1 MKAVDYRQGIL
12 AAADGLKLYEQVW
25 QMPEAKGWVILVHG
39 ITEYSDRHRPT
50 IQVLLQ
56 QNFAVQTFDL
66 RGHGK
71 SEGDRVYINHFAE
84 YLSDLDLVVRRAL
97 AQTGGRPL
105 FLLGHS
111 LGGAIATRYVIE
123 FPEMQ
128 SQLSGLI
135 LSAPALAIN
144 DAVPLLLLQA
154 ADVISRFFP
163 KLPTLSLEGAAI
175 SRDPEV
181 VAAYHADPL
190 VYHGRLLARPGAEL
204 VKTIREIQ
212 PQMSVIQLPLLLMHG
227 TGDRTVPWVASQ
239 MLYDRSRSPDKTL
252 KLYQG
257 LYHEIFNEPERAQV
271 WQDLS
276 DWLLSQV
283 SITLKN
289 EK

>member
-12 AAADGLKLYEQVW
+12 TAADGLKLYEQVW
-25 QMPEAKGWVILVHG
+25 QMPEVKGWVLLVHG

-71 SEGDRVYINHFAE
+71 SEGDRAYINHFAE

-97 AQTGGRPL
+97 VQAGGRPL

-111 LGGAIATRYVIE
+111 LGGAIATRYLIQY
-123 FPEMQ
+123 PEMQ

-135 LSAPALAIN
+135 LSAPALALN
-144 DAVPLLLLQA
+144 DAVPPALVKA
-154 ADVISRFFP
+154 ADWISRFFP

-175 SRDPEV
+175 SRDPAV

-190 VYHGRLLARPGAEL
+190 VYHGKLLARPGAEL
-204 VKTIREIQ
+204 VKTMREIQ
-212 PQMSVIQLPLLLMHG
+212 SQMSVIQLPLLLMHG
-227 TGDRTVPWVASQ
+227 TGDRTVPCSASQ
-239 MLYDRSRSPDKTL
+239 RLYDCAHSPDKTL
-252 KLYQG
+252 KLYEG

-271 WQDLS
+271 WADLA
-276 DWLLSQV
+276 DWLLSHLPHR
-283 SITLKN
+283 S
-289 EK
+289 